1 MQRAYEKIVLN
12 ITWRDREIACEQ
24 ALLFGRVKL
33 VSRERAG
40 ERRSREG
47 RSRVL
52 ARLASLAQIGELA
65 RRLIVKQLNGSE
77 EKPKYEI
84 KEPNGIVLV
93 MWRKEQK
100 TVGQTAFV
108 LDAPE
113 EPRKTKDDME
123 GRLR

>member
-1 MQRAYEKIVLN
+1 MQRAYERIVLN

-52 ARLASLAQIGELA
+52 ARLDSLAQIGELA

-77 EKPKYEI
+77 EKPK
-84 KEPNGIVLV
+84 
-93 MWRKEQK
+93 
-100 TVGQTAFV
+100 
-108 LDAPE
+108 
-113 EPRKTKDDME
+113 
-123 GRLR
+123 